1 MNKTSR
7 VGTTTVQGGA
17 RAGRDYGLDML
28 RIISICGVVA
38 IHVFGLRVG
47 AEPKAGR
54 GWWAA
59 VAIDIGFIWVVP
71 VFVMISGALLL
82 GSRQASAAPMTF
94 YRKRAARLVPALII
108 WNAVY
113 LIGVRIWM
121 RHEDLSASRVLQLIY
136 DGSVF
141 TQLYFIW
148 LIVGLYAITPIL
160 ATFFAAADDRR
171 VLITAGVLLAATVL
185 AYMAPGILGYF
196 DVSRPIPMN
205 IFTYWVPFVGYF
217 VAGYALRRVRL
228 RGLAL
233 IAVSIVTVA
242 LILFTIWHFGHRGV
256 FPWADRMLSIS
267 YLGAGVAATAIGVF
281 VVGLSLAKFIRVPH
295 WAGALLV
302 SLSNA
307 SFGVFL
313 VHLVIFE
320 AIRLNVPSVLSADSF
335 WAIAVAYVATLL
347 GSFAVSL
354 LALKVPLLRRVF

>member
-1 MNKTSR
+1 MNKTF
-7 VGTTTVQGGA
+7 
-17 RAGRDYGLDML
+17 RDYGLDML

-47 AEPKAGR
+47 SEAKEGR

-82 GSRQASAAPMTF
+82 GSRQAISAPMNF
-94 YRKRAARLVPALII
+94 YGKRASRLVPALII

-121 RHEDLSASRVLQLIY
+121 RHEELSGARVLQLIY

-141 TQLYFIW
+141 TQLYFLW

-160 ATFFAAADDRR
+160 ATFFAEASQRR
-171 VLITAGVLLAATVL
+171 VLVTAGVFLAATVL

-196 DVSRPIPMN
+196 EVSRPISTN
-205 IFTYWVPFVGYF
+205 IFTYWIPFVGYF
-217 VAGYALRRVRL
+217 VAGYALRSVRL
-228 RGLAL
+228 RGIAL
-233 IAVSIVTVA
+233 IAVSIVTAA
-242 LILFTIWHFGHRGV
+242 LIVFTIWHFGHRGV
-256 FPWADRMLSIS
+256 FPWADRLFSIS
-267 YLGAGVAATAIGVF
+267 YLGAGVAAMAIGVF
-281 VVGLSLAKFIRVPH
+281 VVGLSVSKFIKVPDR
-295 WAGALLV
+295 AGTVLV

-320 AIRLNVPSVLSADSF
+320 TIRLNVPAVLAADSF
-335 WAIAVAYVATLL
+335 PAIAVAYIVTLL
-347 GSFAVSL
+347 GSFLVSL
-354 LALKVPLLRRVF
+354 IALKVPLLRRVF